1 MSEVD
6 RVARFARYDV
16 KALTDRVNRWPGDHG
31 YPVGGDEL
39 ARLRMPN
46 PYPLESPAAAAVWNP
61 LQVHAGHTSPADLT
75 VTAPR
80 RSEPGGVSYTV

>member
-6 RVARFARYDV
+6 RVARFARYDA

-46 PYPLESPAAAAVWNP
+46 PYPLESPAAAVWNRP
-61 LQVHAGHTSPADLT
+61 QIHAGHTAGPADLIVLQRPPET
-75 VTAPR
+75 D
-80 RSEPGGVSYTV
+80 GVSYTV